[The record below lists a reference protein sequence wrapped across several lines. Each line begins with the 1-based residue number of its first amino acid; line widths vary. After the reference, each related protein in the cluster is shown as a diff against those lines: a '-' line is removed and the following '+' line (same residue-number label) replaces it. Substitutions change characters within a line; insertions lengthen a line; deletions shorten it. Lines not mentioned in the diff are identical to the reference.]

1 MNLKGVILGM
11 TGALAASGAFAADLP
26 AAPEPVDYV
35 RVCDAFGT
43 GYFYIPGTETCIR
56 ISGLVR
62 TEFSTNFLDDELG
75 SGMSWDSNSAAGY
88 NFYARGR
95 LNVDTRTN
103 TEFGLLRTF
112 FRYEMTRQTTNS
124 GNSTNLPY
132 AIVQFGGLT
141 VGRTDS
147 YFTGIFVPTIG
158 AIFETSQPDYATNLA
173 AYTMGFAE
181 GFSATLSI
189 EDAAYSKLGIA
200 TPFTAGA
207 RSEATSVAPKMPDIV
222 LSLNVDQGWG
232 SAKVMGALH
241 QVQSRGYGGG
251 GTWRSGTKPKSQDE
265 LGWGIGAGAAINLPM
280 LAEGDQ
286 FTILGVYSQ
295 GYSSAVLNYGLDGR
309 LTSSGSLE
317 LANAWAIN
325 AGFVHFWTPQISSA
339 LAASYLDVSNMA
351 RNDLTRWDIQGDLAY
366 TPVDGL
372 SFIGEL
378 AYAQVDTKAN
388 TDLDGGEALVGT
400 LRVERSF

>member
-75 SGMSWDSNSAAGY
+75 SGMSWDSNRSAGY

-103 TEFGLLRTF
+103 TEFGLLRSF
-112 FRYEMTRQTTNS
+112 FRYEMTRQTTNT
-124 GNSTNLPY
+124 GTNSNLAY

-181 GFSATLSI
+181 GFSATLSV
-189 EDAAYSKLGIA
+189 EDAAYSKGSIA
-200 TPFTAGA
+200 APVTALNNTGPRGPFSLVETA
-207 RSEATSVAPKMPDIV
+207 APKMPDIV

-241 QVQSRGYGGG
+241 QVQTIGAANAGGG
-251 GTWRSGTKPKSQDE
+251 SKEE
-265 LGWGIGAGAAINLPM
+265 LGWGIGAGASINLPM
-280 LAEGDQ
+280 LAEGDA

-295 GYSSAVLNYGLDGR
+295 GYSASVLNYGFDGR
-309 LTSSGSLE
+309 VTSNGKLE

-351 RNDLTRWDIQGDLAY
+351 RNDVTRWDVQGDLAY

-378 AYAQVDTKAN
+378 AYAQVDTKVN
-388 TDLDGGEALVGT
+388 TQVDGGEALVGT